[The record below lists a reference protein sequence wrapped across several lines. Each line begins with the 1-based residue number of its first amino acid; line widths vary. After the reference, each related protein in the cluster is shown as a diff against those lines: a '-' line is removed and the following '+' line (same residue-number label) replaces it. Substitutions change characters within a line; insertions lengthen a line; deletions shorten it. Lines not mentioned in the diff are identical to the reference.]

1 MAGPALIEL
10 KSVTKNFTLESGR
23 EFAALSNI
31 NLTLREGEVLALLGP
46 SGSGKSTCLRLM
58 CGLHKASVGEVLAR
72 GQNLTDVNHDVAMVF
87 QAFALLPWESVYRN
101 IALALNPMHLSED
114 EQHERVKQA
123 IDAVGLEG
131 FEEAYPRELSGGMK
145 QRVGLARAM
154 AMQRPIL
161 FLDEPFSALDVLTSE
176 TLRQEI
182 LRIYVGKKTSIRS
195 MLLVTHN
202 IQEAV
207 TMADRILVLGS
218 NPGHIRAEFH
228 NNITYPRDEES
239 AQFKELV
246 AKIHSSI
253 TESYMPDVPEEPVI
267 KTTSGTPEKI
277 RPEILPPV
285 PMIEVVGLVELIHSH
300 EDRVDLFSLS
310 EELGYD
316 FGHTL
321 YLVKAAELLDLVD
334 TPKQRVIL
342 TPDGIEFA
350 TADINLR
357 KRMMHQAFGRLNI
370 VKIATDLLK
379 ESGIVRLPVAD
390 LTAQIQSQL
399 PTENAE
405 KIVDSLIGWG
415 RFAEYFGYNDDTK
428 TIYLDVGQE
437 VN

>member
-1 MAGPALIEL
+1 MGPALIEL
-10 KSVTKNFTLESGR
+10 KGVTKTFTLESGR
-23 EFAALSNI
+23 EFSALSKI
-31 NLTLREGEVLALLGP
+31 DLTLREGEVLALLGP

-58 CGLHKASVGEVLAR
+58 CGLYEATSGDVLAR
-72 GQNLTDVNHDVAMVF
+72 GQKLEAVNRDVAMVF

-101 IALALNPMHLSED
+101 IALALNPLNLNED
-114 EQHERVKQA
+114 DQHERVKRA
-123 IDAVGLEG
+123 IDVVGLEG

-182 LRIYVGKKTSIRS
+182 LRIYVSRKTSIRS

-218 NPGHIRAEFH
+218 NPGHIRAEFL
-228 NNITYPRDEES
+228 NAIPYPRNEE
-239 AQFKELV
+239 APNFKELV
-246 AKIHSSI
+246 TRIHSSI
-253 TESYMPDVPEEPVI
+253 TESYMPDVPEETVPARPSEA
-267 KTTSGTPEKI
+267 KL
-277 RPEILPPV
+277 RPEILPNV

-350 TADINLR
+350 TADINMR
-357 KRMMHQAFGRLNI
+357 KRMMHQALGRLNI

-390 LTAQIQSQL
+390 LTAQIQALL

-405 KIVDSLIGWG
+405 HIVASLIGWG

-437 VN
+437 VQQ

>member
-1 MAGPALIEL
+1 MPASTLIEL
-10 KSVTKNFTLESGR
+10 KGVTKTFTLESGR
-23 EFAALSNI
+23 EFTALSNI
-31 NLTLREGEVLALLGP
+31 NLSLREGEVLALLGP

-58 CGLHKASVGEVLAR
+58 CGLHQATTGEVSAR
-72 GQNLTDVNHDVAMVF
+72 GQNLADVNRDVAMVF
-87 QAFALLPWESVYRN
+87 QAFALLPWESVYHN
-101 IALALNPMHLSED
+101 ISLALNPQNLSEE
-114 EQHERVKQA
+114 EQYERVKRA
-123 IDAVGLEG
+123 IDVVGLEG

-182 LRIYVGKKTSIRS
+182 LRIYVSRKTSIRS

-218 NPGHIRAEFH
+218 NPGHIRAEFQ
-228 NNITYPRDEES
+228 NTIPYPRDERS
-239 AQFKELV
+239 TAFIDLV
-246 AKIHSSI
+246 TKIHNSI
-253 TESYMPDVPEEPVI
+253 TESYMPDVPEEPQQ
-267 KTTSGTPEKI
+267 KTPAGVVKL

-350 TADINLR
+350 TADINSR
-357 KRMMHQAFGRLNI
+357 KRMMHQAFSRLDI
-370 VKIATDLLK
+370 VKIASDLLK
-379 ESGIVRLPVAD
+379 ESGIVRLPVTD
-390 LTAQIQSQL
+390 LTAQIQAML

-405 KIVDSLIGWG
+405 RIVESLIGWG